1 MTTITENTTI
11 KKKAPAKKTPAKK
24 GVTIEQERLENIKA
38 YNNLTEEEK
47 KAKYGVNLPSLD
59 EKAKEEEK
67 RLLDVIEP
75 TEATRVTKVDE
86 LEESLK
92 SYKMRL
98 DSMHEKNEALQGK
111 LDVINTDSVQIVI
124 PQRYLQKLITES
136 ISKSGDELSERV
148 FEADEMLSRLHA
160 DDVQEVLK
168 DLLELKDLKEKVKDL
183 EYAVDDLPDRYYVED
198 EVSNMTSEFVDEYEI
213 ERIVERKTEGLV
225 DYDDFVIDL
234 NVLRDRL
241 SILENKNNNKG
252 LLSKL
257 SSLIKRLFSYNF
269 KSKVEV

>member
-24 GVTIEQERLENIKA
+24 GVCTDWT
-38 YNNLTEEEK
+38 YNESST
-47 KAKYGVNLPSLD
+47 D
-59 EKAKEEEK
+59 EKA
-67 RLLDVIEP
+67 IA
-75 TEATRVTKVDE
+75 TEVTKVDE

-98 DSMHEKNEALQGK
+98 DSMHEKNEALQSK
-111 LDVINTDSVQIVI
+111 LDVINTDSVQIVM
-124 PQRYLQKLITES
+124 PQRYLQKLISES
-136 ISKSGDELSERV
+136 ISKSSDELIERV
-148 FEADEMLSRLHA
+148 NEAEEMLSKLHA

-168 DLLELKDLKEKVKDL
+168 DLCSWNDSLELKELKEKVKDL
-183 EYAVDDLPDRYYVED
+183 EYTVDDLPDRYYIED
-198 EVSNMTSEFVDEYEI
+198 EISNMTGDFVDEYEV
-213 ERIVERKTEGLV
+213 ERIVERKVEGLV
-225 DYDDFVIDL
+225 DYDDFKIDL
-234 NVLRDRL
+234 NVLKDRL